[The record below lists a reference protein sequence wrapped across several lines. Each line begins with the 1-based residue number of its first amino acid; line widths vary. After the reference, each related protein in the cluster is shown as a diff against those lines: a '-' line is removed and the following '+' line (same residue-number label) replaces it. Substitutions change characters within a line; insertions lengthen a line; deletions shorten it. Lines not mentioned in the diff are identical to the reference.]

1 MIVTHNME
9 DPSKP
14 GALLGSSIVDT
25 DGTVPSKYN
34 AGSLKSTITWPDP
47 ASFNEPSTSDVQ
59 NLADA
64 RYDVVN
70 RAKLIEIAIGSPSS
84 ALTEYVSA
92 QGETN
97 LLIASPFGNW
107 RDYKVNGFCQ
117 ISDRVLLDAGD
128 TINKINLGVEYSVSS
143 VAKTTGETSIMKTMT
158 NVANLVNTAA
168 ETIDAVTGSHISSQS
183 KGDFVSRWQNM
194 PVYNPAETKGKD
206 IGDLTFSFH
215 FGQGQLFS
223 GEEEVVKPILAL
235 ANIFLPH
242 FAGGHKMTGPY
253 MSALR
258 AKGKFVEAF
267 LTKGVT
273 NIFNKIK
280 SIDGETVANSGAG
293 VLGGFVSS
301 INDITETLYEVQDIT
316 AQSALS
322 ETSTIVGTIGGYVFG
337 PLCPANVNWEFD
349 FSQVDE
355 YGYPCAGKITFG
367 GLFPI
372 MLLSSGDIFR
382 RWGYSTTAT
391 KVDSSSGPLWEQ
403 LQSSGASEWITSKAT
418 SITTDINDFL
428 NQRKGT

>member
-1 MIVTHNME
+1 MS

-14 GALLGSSIVDT
+14 GSLLGSSIVST
-25 DGTVPSKYN
+25 DGTVPGSYN

-47 ASFNEPSTSDVQ
+47 ASFNEAATADVQ
-59 NLADA
+59 KLADA

-84 ALTEYVSA
+84 ALTQYVSA
-92 QGETN
+92 QGESN

-107 RDYKVNGFCQ
+107 RDYKTNGFCQ

-143 VAKTTGETSIMKTMT
+143 VAKTTGETSLMKTMT

-168 ETIDAVTGSHISSQS
+168 ETIDALTGSNVSSQQ

-215 FGQGQLFS
+215 FGQAQLFS

-235 ANIFLPH
+235 ANIFMPQ
-242 FAGGHKMTGPY
+242 FNGGHKMTGPY

-267 LTKGVT
+267 LSKGVS
-273 NIFNKIK
+273 NIFKKLKNL
-280 SIDGETVANSGAG
+280 DGETIANSGAG
-293 VLGGFVSS
+293 ALGGFVTS
-301 INDITETLYEVQDIT
+301 INTITDNLYEVQDIT
-316 AQSALS
+316 ARDALS

-337 PLCPANVNWEFD
+337 PLCPQTVNWEFD

-355 YGYPCAGKITFG
+355 YGYPCGGKITFG

-372 MLLSSGDIFR
+372 LLLSSGDVFR
-382 RWGYSTTAT
+382 RWGYSTTEAT
-391 KVDSSSGPLWEQ
+391 APSDGTPLAEQ
-403 LQSSGASEWITSKAT
+403 LKTTEAGKWITTKAT
-418 SITTDINDFL
+418 EITSDISDFIS
-428 NQRKGT
+428 NRKS